1 MSYFKL
7 RCAAALVA
15 VFSAGEVNAA
25 VEAGASCFIAPAK
38 ASPEQLNAFSAQPGG
53 LTTKYP
59 TGGAAMSL
67 EVRTL
72 AGSRFDNVDR
82 LVQLAAG
89 SSPTQRSAIGAGLA
103 WAARAC
109 AASQPEYALQI
120 QEKIADSGL
129 NDVVTAFLGA
139 ANDTATAAL
148 GNGAAAGGA
157 AAAGGIGNT
166 GAAGPGGDV
175 SGDDATATAA
185 PARLA
190 ARGAGRSLTIVNNEI
205 SPN

>member
-7 RCAAALVA
+7 RCAAALVLL
-15 VFSAGEVNAA
+15 FGAGQVHAA
-25 VEAGASCFIAPAK
+25 VDAGASCFIAPAK
-38 ASPEQLNAFSAQPGG
+38 ASPEQLDSFSSQPAD

-89 SSPTQRSAIGAGLA
+89 ASPGQKSAIGAGLA
-103 WAARAC
+103 WTARAC
-109 AASQPEYALQI
+109 AVSQPEYALQI
-120 QEKIADSGL
+120 QEKIAASGL
-129 NDVVTAFLGA
+129 EEVITAFLGA

-148 GNGAAAGGA
+148 GNGAAPAG
-157 AAAGGIGNT
+157 AGDIGNT
-166 GAAGPGGDV
+166 GAVGNSGNVGGDV
-175 SGDDATATAA
+175 ATATTA
-185 PARLA
+185 PTRLA
-190 ARGAGRSLTIVNNEI
+190 ARAAGRSTTIVTNVV

>member
-7 RCAAALVA
+7 RCAAALVV
-15 VFSAGEVNAA
+15 VFGAGQVHAA
-25 VEAGASCFIAPAK
+25 VDGGASCFIAPAK
-38 ASPEQLNAFSAQPGG
+38 ASPEQLDSFSSQPAD

-82 LVQLAAG
+82 LVQLAG
-89 SSPTQRSAIGAGLA
+89 SASPGQKSAIGAGLA
-103 WAARAC
+103 WTARAC

-120 QEKIADSGL
+120 QEKIAASGL
-129 NDVVTAFLGA
+129 DEVITAFLGA

-148 GNGAAAGGA
+148 GNGAASA
-157 AAAGGIGNT
+157 ASDIGNT
-166 GAAGPGGDV
+166 GAVGNSGNVGGDV
-175 SGDDATATAA
+175 ATETAA

-190 ARGAGRSLTIVNNEI
+190 ARGAGRSVTIVTNVI

>member
-7 RCAAALVA
+7 RCAAALVV
-15 VFSAGEVNAA
+15 VFGAGQVHAA
-25 VEAGASCFIAPAK
+25 VDAGASCFIAPAK
-38 ASPEQLNAFSAQPGG
+38 ASPEQLDSFSSQPAD

-89 SSPTQRSAIGAGLA
+89 ASPGQKSAIGAGLA
-103 WAARAC
+103 WTARAC

-120 QEKIADSGL
+120 QEKIAASGL
-129 NDVVTAFLGA
+129 DEVITAFLGA

-148 GNGAAAGGA
+148 GNGAAA
-157 AAAGGIGNT
+157 AAAGDIGNT
-166 GAAGPGGDV
+166 GAIGNSGNVGGDV
-175 SGDDATATAA
+175 ATATAA

-190 ARGAGRSLTIVNNEI
+190 ARGAGRSTTIVTNVI

>member
-7 RCAAALVA
+7 RCAAALVV
-15 VFSAGEVNAA
+15 VFGAGQVHAA
-25 VEAGASCFIAPAK
+25 VDEGASCFIAPAK
-38 ASPEQLNAFSAQPGG
+38 ASPVQLESFSSQPDS

-82 LVQLAAG
+82 LVLLAAG
-89 SSPTQRSAIGAGLA
+89 ASPGQKSAIGAGLA
-103 WAARAC
+103 WTARAC

-120 QEKIADSGL
+120 QQKIAASGL
-129 NDVVTAFLGA
+129 EEVITAFLGA
-139 ANDTATAAL
+139 SNETATAAL
-148 GNGAAAGGA
+148 GNGAAA
-157 AAAGGIGNT
+157 AAAGDIGNT
-166 GAAGPGGDV
+166 GAVGNGGNVGGDV
-175 SGDDATATAA
+175 ATPTTA
-185 PARLA
+185 PGQLA
-190 ARGAGRSLTIVNNEI
+190 ARGGGRSTTLVTNQI